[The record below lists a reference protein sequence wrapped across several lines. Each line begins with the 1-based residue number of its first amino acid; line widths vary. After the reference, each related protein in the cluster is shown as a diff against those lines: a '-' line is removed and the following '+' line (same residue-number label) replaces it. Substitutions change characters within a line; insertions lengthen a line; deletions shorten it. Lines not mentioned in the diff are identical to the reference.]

1 MRSGICGGT
10 GIATQSI
17 YLRGVLIKDCVV
29 QHNNAIGVEAYPAG
43 DVAAWIVSSTIQDNP
58 AGAYINQSVIKDS
71 LIADNISIN
80 GVVPGIYAENHSQ
93 VLNNDIL
100 DNHATVYPEATGLR
114 VRGAVVTGNVIRG
127 NLSDRATAEAL
138 WASGYFNDIT

>member
-1 MRSGICGGT
+1 M
-10 GIATQSI
+10 
-17 YLRGVLIKDCVV
+17 
-29 QHNNAIGVEAYPAG
+29 EAYPAG